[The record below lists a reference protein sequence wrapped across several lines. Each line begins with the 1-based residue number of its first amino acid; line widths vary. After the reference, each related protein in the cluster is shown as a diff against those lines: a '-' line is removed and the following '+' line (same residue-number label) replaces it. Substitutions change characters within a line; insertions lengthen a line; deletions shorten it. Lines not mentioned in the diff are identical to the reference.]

1 MMKKILHNPQALIGL
16 ALIALVTAVALLAPV
31 LAPHAPDAVNLALK
45 YQPASSE
52 FPLGTD
58 QLGRCELSR
67 LLYGARAS
75 LGLALPI
82 LVLLG
87 AVGLGLGLAAAAVGG
102 WLERGI
108 VALSQIFL
116 AFPSLIIACAIIG
129 VLGGGLE
136 NTVLAVVLSM
146 WARFTQLVRTYAKTE
161 LAKGYILAARVSGC
175 STWRLMTWHPA
186 AEYSAAVSRLFLKRC
201 VVGDPYDSR
210 AFPFSDWDFSS
221 GTAEWGAMLSEAQ
234 AALYSHPVLLIY
246 PGL

>member
-87 AVGLGLGLAAAAVGG
+87 AVGLGLGLAAAAVDG

-129 VLGGGLE
+129 VLVEGLK
-136 NTVLAVVLSM
+136 TPCWLWCSVCGRALPSLS
-146 WARFTQLVRTYAKTE
+146 ARTQKQ
-161 LAKGYILAARVSGC
+161 S
-175 STWRLMTWHPA
+175 WR
-186 AEYSAAVSRLFLKRC
+186 
-201 VVGDPYDSR
+201 R
-210 AFPFSDWDFSS
+210 ATFWRR
-221 GTAEWGAMLSEAQ
+221 G
-234 AALYSHPVLLIY
+234 
-246 PGL
+246 

>member
-87 AVGLGLGLAAAAVGG
+87 AVGLGLGLAAAAVGWSEELSRSVRSFSPFLHSLSPVQSSVCWVEG
-102 WLERGI
+102 LKTPCWLWCSVCGR
-108 VALSQIFL
+108 AL
-116 AFPSLIIACAIIG
+116 PSLS
-129 VLGGGLE
+129 
-136 NTVLAVVLSM
+136 T
-146 WARFTQLVRTYAKTE
+146 RTQKQ
-161 LAKGYILAARVSGC
+161 S
-175 STWRLMTWHPA
+175 WR
-186 AEYSAAVSRLFLKRC
+186 
-201 VVGDPYDSR
+201 R
-210 AFPFSDWDFSS
+210 ATFWRR
-221 GTAEWGAMLSEAQ
+221 G
-234 AALYSHPVLLIY
+234 
-246 PGL
+246 